1 MGQNRVAR
9 NVLLLAGGQAASW
22 GFAML
27 WLVFVPRVLG
37 PTVIGELV
45 IATSV
50 TAILGIFV
58 TQGAGTLLTKEIARD
73 PQVAGRLVSAT
84 LVMRLLCVIPAFV
97 IASVYSWLLHF
108 NFEQTVLIWLAT
120 GGMVTAA
127 LSGAFQAAF
136 AGIER
141 MEYMSYANVIG
152 NGLTCVLGIALVLSG
167 GGPVA
172 LLSLELAL
180 SALVLG
186 LNILWGARLFPIVA
200 TGAVRM
206 IPYIIRGGLS
216 YWIGGLFFVAYL
228 WIDSVLLSIM
238 APAKVVGW
246 YGAPV
251 QLFTAIL
258 MVTGVLC
265 TAWFPRLASA
275 YKEGESKLRE
285 LGKPAVETVVVFSL
299 PIAVGLV
306 LVAGPLVHLMA
317 GSAFRGAVPVL
328 MVLGLTVIPTSFNM
342 MAYQILLAANR
353 QVAWIKVVAVA
364 TVLNI
369 VLNLV
374 LVPHFQAAGNGAVGT
389 ALSLLASE
397 VFEALCALVMLRW
410 LLQPSVAGRALRAAI
425 ATGLMAIGVLLVA
438 PLGLF
443 VEVVCGVLWFGAMAI
458 VLRVASQ
465 AELAEFRGVGL
476 RLRRSGSGAA

>member
-1 MGQNRVAR
+1 MRQNRVTR

-27 WLVFVPRVLG
+27 WLFFVPRKLG

-73 PQVAGRLVSAT
+73 SSVAGRLVSAT
-84 LVMRLLCVIPAFV
+84 LLIRLLCVIPAFV
-97 IASVYSWLLHF
+97 VASLYSWLLHF
-108 NFEQTVLIWLAT
+108 SAEQTVLVWLAT

-136 AGIER
+136 AGLER
-141 MEYMSYANVIG
+141 MEYMSYASVIG
-152 NGLTCVLGIALVLSG
+152 NGLTCVLGVALVLSG
-167 GGPVA
+167 GGPIA
-172 LLSLELAL
+172 LLALELAL
-180 SALVLG
+180 SLLVLG
-186 LNILWGARLFPIVA
+186 LNVRWSFKLFPISAARVV
-200 TGAVRM
+200 GLV
-206 IPYIIRGGLS
+206 PYIVRGGLS

-246 YGAPV
+246 YGAPT

-265 TAWFPRLASA
+265 TAWFPRLAA
-275 YKEGESKLRE
+275 ADKQGEAKLRE
-285 LGKPAVETVVVFSL
+285 VAKPAIEAVIVLSL
-299 PIAVGLV
+299 PVGVGLV
-306 LVAGPLVHLMA
+306 LVAGPLVGLLA
-317 GSAFRGAVPVL
+317 GPAFSGAVPVL
-328 MVLGLTVIPTSFNM
+328 MVLGVTVIPTSFNM
-342 MAYQILLAANR
+342 MAYQILLAGNR

-364 TVLNI
+364 TVLN
-369 VLNLV
+369 VFLNLV
-374 LVPHFQAAGNGAVGT
+374 LVSHFQASGNGAIGS
-389 ALSLLASE
+389 ALALLVSE
-397 VFEALCALVMLRW
+397 LFETVCALVLVRWVLR
-410 LLQPSVAGRALRAAI
+410 PSLAGRTARAVL
-425 ATGLMAIGVLLVA
+425 ATALMAIGVLVVA
-438 PLGLF
+438 PFGLF
-443 VEVVCGVLWFGAMAI
+443 VEIACGVLWFGALAI
-458 VLRVASQ
+458 VLRVASEN
-465 AELAEFRGVGL
+465 ELAEFRGLGL